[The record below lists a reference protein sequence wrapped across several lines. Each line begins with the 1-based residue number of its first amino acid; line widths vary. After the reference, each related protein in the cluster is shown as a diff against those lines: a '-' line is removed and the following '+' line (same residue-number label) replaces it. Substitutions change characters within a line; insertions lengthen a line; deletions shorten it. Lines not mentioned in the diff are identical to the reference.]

1 MVNSF
6 KKAIACLLAVLM
18 VAFSVPF
25 TALAADASGFDP
37 DDPSTAHPDLQ
48 AQFGALF
55 NYDVDESFDT
65 PTDASG
71 THDYSGLYGP
81 PVVATFTKNTT
92 TGGINVT
99 KLEQKASLSAAA
111 AAQFEI
117 SAIDKVYTTGDYFTL
132 TLKLDNVD
140 KATFISFL
148 LNYSDNIE
156 PAAVWHTG
164 KGNKAVYDMGLA
176 SDIPAKATVDFG
188 GDTPITDYSADKFN
202 MDYDEASYNENGSI
216 YCVYVSADGSA
227 QDASGFIADDEDYT
241 FIDPVTG
248 EDNYSYNDTFIVATY
263 LFKITGEFDAQHP
276 ITLTPG
282 DPANEMF
289 TQSYEGGSF
298 TASGAE
304 QTNFATYAPLAIAG
318 GDQQFTFFGMNI
330 NSGEGCSG
338 GGDVHTHDMTPTA
351 AVAATCT
358 EAGNSAYWYCAG
370 CGKYFSDAEG
380 TTEIAE
386 NSWVIDALGHD
397 YVGVPTAPTC
407 TEAGYTTYTWSRCG
421 NSYTEA
427 GDPATGHTPAAAVEE
442 NRVEATCLV
451 DGSYDSVVYCS
462 VCGAEIS
469 RTPQTITA
477 PGSHDWGEW
486 TEVTPATEEST
497 GLKRRECSRCDAFE
511 EEEIPV
517 LPHTHVPG
525 EAAEEDRVEATCTVD
540 GSYNLVVRCT
550 KCGEII
556 SSTPQTIPA
565 TGHKLT
571 PYEAVPAT
579 CTEDG
584 TEAYWVCS
592 VCGAM
597 FSDAAGENEI
607 SNPIVIPAAG
617 HTPAEAVRENEV
629 AATCTEA
636 GSYDSVV
643 YCSVCNAEI
652 SRTTETIAALGHAW
666 SDWTVVTPATKTKKG
681 EEKRTC
687 SRCNAVETREIDS
700 LDIIVTVEAENG
712 TVVCEGKEGAGPYS
726 FKFGDHFVLNATPA
740 EGYQFVS
747 WKINDKVVKEGDT
760 MYDSNAYADVTITP
774 VFAKAQAS
782 EYEVVFLDLYKKVAK
797 KVTVASA
804 AELEAA
810 APTAADMA
818 RQGYT
823 FLGWD
828 KELSEITAPCDVT
841 AQYVRDEEAAGYT
854 VTVEGADDVTINGEA
869 VKAKD
874 GIPFDSKVTVVAN
887 GAKGFKIGDT
897 VVSTSDTYSFYVGAD
912 VTVTAIMNET
922 VAKDNV
928 IDILSVTPVS
938 GSYKYQFLAT
948 RTLASGYK
956 LEKVGFVYGKNLA
969 DEELVIDKVGQPG
982 AGTNAGQIKVGYN
995 NINNVLE
1002 TVLQYGLKNGDGTAK
1017 ARAFMIV
1024 SKGGK
1029 SEVIYSTIKGWDYV
1043 NGAVI
1048 DGGIPVIDDGD

>member
-1 MVNSF
+1 MTQSF
-6 KKAIACLLAVLM
+6 KKALACLLAVLM
-18 VAFSVPF
+18 VVFAAPIS
-25 TALAADASGFDP
+25 ALATYADDFDP
-37 DDPSTAHPDLQ
+37 DVVSTYHPDLQ
-48 AQFGALF
+48 VQFGAF
-55 NYDVDESFDT
+55 FDADDSFDT
-65 PTDASG
+65 PEGPWVGKKNQPTF
-71 THDYSGLYGP
+71 DYIGLYGP
-81 PVVATFTKNTT
+81 PVIATMTNDTT
-92 TGGINVT
+92 TGGINIT
-99 KLEQKASLSAAA
+99 KLEQKASLSGDAAVS
-111 AAQFEI
+111 FDLD
-117 SAIDKVYTTGDYFTL
+117 AINKVYGEDDFFTA
-132 TLKLDNVD
+132 TFRLDNVNT
-140 KATFISFL
+140 ATFVSTA
-148 LNYSDNIE
+148 LNYSSNIE
-156 PAAVWHTG
+156 LAGYYTKGSGTSMQGNVGTIDECDAAGASAQIGVDSVVETG
-164 KGNKAVYDMGLA
+164 GGELYEDANFKF
-176 SDIPAKATVDFG
+176 FG
-188 GDTPITDYSADKFN
+188 DDSELGDNLLRICYTAPTAFTPTSLESAD
-202 MDYDEASYNENGSI
+202 
-216 YCVYVSADGSA
+216 
-227 QDASGFIADDEDYT
+227 DDHS

-248 EDNYSYNDTFIVATY
+248 AADYAYENCVIYYTVV
-263 LFKITGEFDAQHP
+263 FKIVGDFDASHP
-276 ITLTPG
+276 ITFTPA
-282 DPANEMF
+282 DTTASTWVAN
-289 TQSYEGGSF
+289 QGGSYS
-298 TASGAE
+298 ALVAE
-304 QTNFATYAPLAIAG
+304 QENFATYSNSTFNTPAKE
-318 GDQQFTFFGMNI
+318 QFTFFGMNI

-338 GGDVHTHDMTPTA
+338 GDVHTHTMTPTA

-358 EAGNSAYWYCAG
+358 EAGNSAYWYCSG
-370 CGKYFSDAEG
+370 CDKYFSDADG
-380 TTEIAE
+380 NTEIAE
-386 NSWVIDALGHD
+386 NSWVIAALGHD
-397 YVGVPTAPTC
+397 LGAWTETTAAVPATCTTAGATAIETRSCSRCDYSETRGGDVVPATGIHTYESVVTAPTC
-407 TEAGYTTYTWSRCG
+407 TEAGYTTYTCSVCG

-427 GDPATGHTPAAAVEE
+427 GDAALGHAF
-442 NRVEATCLV
+442 
-451 DGSYDSVVYCS
+451 
-462 VCGAEIS
+462 
-469 RTPQTITA
+469 
-477 PGSHDWGEW
+477 GEW

-497 GLKRRECSRCDAFE
+497 GLKRRECSRCDAYE
-511 EEEIPV
+511 EEVIPK
-517 LPHTHVPG
+517 LDHTHVPG
-525 EAAEEDRVEATCTVD
+525 E
-540 GSYNLVVRCT
+540 
-550 KCGEII
+550 
-556 SSTPQTIPA
+556 PA
-565 TGHKLT
+565 Q
-571 PYEAVPAT
+571 
-579 CTEDG
+579 
-584 TEAYWVCS
+584 
-592 VCGAM
+592 
-597 FSDAAGENEI
+597 EN
-607 SNPIVIPAAG
+607 V
-617 HTPAEAVRENEV
+617 V

-636 GSYDSVV
+636 GSYDLVV
-643 YCSVCNAEI
+643 RCTSCNEI
-652 SRTTETIAALGHAW
+652 ISSEPQVIPALGHDLGAWTETTAAVPATCTEAGTTAVETRECSRCDYSETRGGETVAALGHDW
-666 SDWTVVTPATKTKKG
+666 SNWTVVTPATKTKKG

-687 SRCNAVETREIDS
+687 ARCNLAETREIDS

-747 WKINDKVVKEGDT
+747 WKINDKVVKEDDT

-841 AQYVRDEEAAGYT
+841 AQYVRDEAATGYT

-912 VTVTAIMNET
+912 VTVTAIMNED
-922 VAKDNV
+922 VAKANV

-969 DEELVIDKVGQPG
+969 DDELVIDKVGQPG